1 MKRLA
6 LIALLTLLGAVSA
19 RAQGVYPNTAVT
31 TNGSVVIATGSTF
44 QTVLAAVTVNPV
56 NPIRHSLTIQN
67 NNTTSTDNCWITFG
81 TGITAGT
88 ATKAKSIIL
97 APGQAYTRYWPY
109 IPSDEIEGTCTTTGN
124 SLYVDTQ

>member
-1 MKRLA
+1 MKRLV
-6 LIALLTLLGAVSA
+6 LIALLTLFGAVSA

-31 TNGSVVIATGSTF
+31 TNGSVVITTGSIF